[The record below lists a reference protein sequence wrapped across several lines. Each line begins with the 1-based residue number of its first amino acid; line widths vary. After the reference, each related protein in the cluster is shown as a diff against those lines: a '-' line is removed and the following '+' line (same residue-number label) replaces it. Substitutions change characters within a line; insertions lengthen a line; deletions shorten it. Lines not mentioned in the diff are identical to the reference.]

1 MLMRRQCSHFLEERF
16 ASKRQKN
23 GFILCIMIIM
33 YQYQTMGLK
42 YYFMIQINLYF
53 IYILYI
59 LHIYQDGTLKLVL
72 RAKLFK
78 NENKKLKN
86 RANRL

>member
-1 MLMRRQCSHFLEERF
+1 MHYDYHVSISNH
-16 ASKRQKN
+16 
-23 GFILCIMIIM
+23 GFKILV
-33 YQYQTMGLK
+33 YD
-42 YYFMIQINLYF
+42 INKFIFY